1 MGIGC
6 VEFLKH
12 MLQARGTAACLLWEG
27 GRLSKAVTNGHP
39 YCLSYYTDIID
50 ARVKHTYMAKVSMN
64 STWARR
70 HGNGE
75 APGAVSRHGNGEAH
89 KGGRRGGWRVRK
101 GAHAT
106 SSSVLADSAMSATQ
120 VLSLVGIY
128 RAQLRVYSRYSL
140 YLGFSWIQLD
150 TEPDTGTYKV
160 A

>member
-1 MGIGC
+1 MARR
-6 VEFLKH
+6 
-12 MLQARGTAACLLWEG
+12 QARCRGMVMARRT
-27 GRLSKAVTNGHP
+27 KAVEGV
-39 YCLSYYTDIID
+39 D
-50 ARVKHTYMAKVSMN
+50 
-64 STWARR
+64 
-70 HGNGE
+70 
-75 APGAVSRHGNGEAH
+75 
-89 KGGRRGGWRVRK
+89 GGSEK